1 MLVKLKGGRVI
12 DPAHN
17 RDEIADLYFKDGR
30 MCRKPLLS
38 GGPDVTYDVSGKI
51 IMAGGVDVHSHIA
64 GGNVNSARLMLPEQQ
79 ALWRQGR
86 QDRAP
91 GSAGWTAQETGKR
104 YAQMGYTTVIEPAIL
119 PEHALQAQM
128 EMADI
133 PIIDTGGLAV
143 LGNDDYLLGLIRK
156 SAGKQEINDYIA
168 WVLDATK
175 CLGIKTIN
183 AGGPAA
189 LKFNARS
196 FSLDD
201 EVPEYGVSS
210 RQIVKT
216 LQYAINDLGVR
227 HPLHVHCNNLGIA
240 GNVGSAL
247 DTMDAAEGLPM
258 HFAHIQ
264 FYGYGTEGKRGFSSA
279 TPEIVDKMG
288 SHSNVTVD
296 VGQVLFGPTVTISCD
311 VLRQFEGRTAA
322 SPKKWL
328 LLDGNASGG
337 GIVPYRYKANN
348 FVNAIQWAIGLE
360 TVLMAKDL
368 WNVIF
373 STDHPNGASFTRYPE
388 IIHLLMDKDE
398 RARWLETVPK
408 AARTH
413 SHLEK
418 IERNLSL
425 SEIAIITRCGPA
437 KMIGADNRG
446 HLGDGAIADIA
457 VYDDKADRTEMFDKA
472 HLVFKSGELVVEK
485 GEIVKMTKGKCI
497 RSLAK
502 YDQNVKT
509 RVDSF
514 YDTIYGIS
522 SEPFEVPE
530 ALVEDAARFEG
541 ITCRK

>member
-12 DPAHN
+12 DPANN
-17 RDEIADLYFKDGR
+17 RDEIADIYFENGKI
-30 MCRKPLLS
+30 CRKPMLRLN
-38 GGPDVTYDVSGKI
+38 PDLTYDVTGKI
-51 IMAGGVDVHSHIA
+51 VMAGAVDVHSHIA

-79 ALWRQGR
+79 TRWRNGQI
-86 QDRAP
+86 DKMP
-91 GSAGWTAQETGKR
+91 GSAGWTAYETGRR

-119 PEHALQAQM
+119 PEHALQAHL
-128 EMADI
+128 EMSDI

-143 LGNDDYLLGLIRK
+143 LGNDDFLLGMMRQK
-156 SAGKQEINDYIA
+156 ASKQEINDYIA
-168 WVLDATK
+168 WVLDSTK

-189 LKFNARS
+189 LKFNTRV

-216 LQYAINDLGVR
+216 LQHAIHDLGVR

-247 DTMDAAEGLPM
+247 DTMEAAEGLPM

-264 FYGYGTEGKRGFSSA
+264 FYGYGTEGKKGFSSA
-279 TPEIVDKMG
+279 SPEIADKMG
-288 SHSNVTVD
+288 EHSNVTVD

-311 VLRQFEGRTAA
+311 VLRQFEGRSAA

-328 LLDGNASGG
+328 LQDGNASGG

-348 FVNAIQWAIGLE
+348 FVNAVQWAIGLE

-398 RARWLETVPK
+398 RSRWLETVPK
-408 AARTH
+408 SARTH
-413 SHLEK
+413 SHLES
-418 IERNLSL
+418 IDRNLSL
-425 SEIAIITRCGPA
+425 NEIAIITRSGPA
-437 KMIGADNRG
+437 KMIGANDRG

-457 VYDDKADRTEMFDKA
+457 IYDDKADRTEMFDRA
-472 HLVFKSGELVVEK
+472 HLVFKTGELVVEN
-485 GEIVKMTKGKCI
+485 GEIMKMPKGNTI
-497 RSLAK
+497 RAGAS
-502 YDQNVKT
+502 YDRNIKS
-509 RVDSF
+509 RIDNF
-514 YDTIYGIS
+514 YDTNYGVQADQ
-522 SEPFEVPE
+522 FVVPE
-530 ALVEDAARFEG
+530 NLVDEADRF
-541 ITCRK
+541 KAY